1 MAEYFEDPRK
11 ARWRNIGLA
20 AVFLMVALFL
30 YLLPQHQQT
39 PIRRAI
45 RGSVLMPFIW
55 AQTELVSRTAR
66 STSLRQL
73 RVERDS
79 LLAVVAAQASL
90 GEENRRLRELLG
102 LRNRASR
109 SFVPAELVRVGTPGG
124 ESSFLLDVGE
134 EDGVVAGSPVIAA
147 GGLLGVVWEVDAT
160 TSQAIDWS
168 HPDFSVSAMT
178 PDGQAYGI
186 VESSRGRYRELDHLI
201 LVGAPFHSEVAE
213 GTRVVTSGRGGLYP
227 RGIVVGTVVQVVEV
241 EDEDIGWRKSYV
253 VRPAVRPGGAN
264 LVLVGTA
271 GDDDV
276 AAPYGEI
283 PAESRMSPDDDRL

>member
-1 MAEYFEDPRK
+1 VAEYFEDPRK

-20 AVFLMVALFL
+20 AVFLMVAFFL
-30 YLLPQHQQT
+30 YLLPQTQQE

-55 AQTELVSRTAR
+55 AQTELGSQTAR

-79 LLAVVAAQASL
+79 LLAVVAAQANL
-90 GEENRRLRELLG
+90 GEENSRLRELLG
-102 LRNRASR
+102 LRNRAPG
-109 SFVPAELVRVGTPGG
+109 SFVPAELVRVGTPGA
-124 ESSFLLDVGE
+124 ESSFLLDVGT
-134 EDGVVAGSPVIAA
+134 EDGVASGSFVIAA
-147 GGLLGVVWEVDAT
+147 GGLLGIVWEPGST
-160 TSQAIDWS
+160 TSHAIDWS
-168 HPDFSVSAMT
+168 HPDFRVSAMT

-186 VESSRGRYRELDHLI
+186 VESSRGRARELDHLI

-253 VRPAVRPGGAN
+253 VRPAVRPESAT
-264 LVLVGTA
+264 LVLVATA
-271 GDDDV
+271 RDDDV
-276 AAPYGEI
+276 AALWGEI
-283 PAESRMSPDDDRL
+283 PAEGRMSPGDDGP

>member
-11 ARWRNIGLA
+11 ARWRNTGLA
-20 AVFLMVALFL
+20 AVFVVAAFFL
-30 YLLPQHQQT
+30 YLLPLNQQT

-55 AQTELVSRTAR
+55 AQTELVSQTAR

-102 LRNRASR
+102 LRNRAPA
-109 SFVPAELVRVGTPGG
+109 SFVPAEVVRVGTAGG
-124 ESSFLLDVGE
+124 ESSFLLDVGS
-134 EDGVVAGSPVIAA
+134 EDGVVRGSPVIAS
-147 GGLLGVVWEVDAT
+147 GGLLGVVWEVGTT
-160 TSQAIDWS
+160 TSHAIDWS
-168 HPDFSVSAMT
+168 HRDFRVSAMT
-178 PDGQAYGI
+178 PDGQAYGM

-213 GTRVVTSGRGGLYP
+213 GTRVVTSGRGDLYP
-227 RGIVVGTVVQVVEV
+227 RGIVVGTVVKVVEV
-241 EDEDIGWRKSYV
+241 EDEDIGWRKSYE
-253 VRPAVRPGGAN
+253 VRPAVRPQGAT
-264 LVLVGTA
+264 LVLVGTP

-276 AAPYGEI
+276 AALLGEI
-283 PAESRMSPDDDRL
+283 PVEGRVSPGDGGP